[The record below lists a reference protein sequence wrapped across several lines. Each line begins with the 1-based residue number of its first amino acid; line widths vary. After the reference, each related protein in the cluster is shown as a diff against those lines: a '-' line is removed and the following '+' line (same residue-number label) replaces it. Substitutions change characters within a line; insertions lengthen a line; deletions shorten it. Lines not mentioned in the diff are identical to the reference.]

1 MKGLQGQS
9 EETSEGNREQHKAE
23 AEGSKRQYRPDT
35 GLIEKV
41 PKAYFTSP
49 RLLAAAISWPGR
61 PWYSAF
67 SLLR

>member
-9 EETSEGNREQHKAE
+9 EATLKGDRGQNKAE

-49 RLLAAAISWPGR
+49 RFLAAAISWPGR
-61 PWYSAF
+61 PWYFAF
-67 SLLR
+67 SWLR